1 MAEDSWRRDDVSDE
15 LADAAKLFDEFDDP
29 NQNHDSND
37 ILYVEGLED
46 DEPVE
51 DEDIPVEMETVTSQ
65 TVLTTQLEKNE
76 GKKEKTIAEL
86 FSIPST
92 ETNEQEMTI
101 GEFFLPLIR
110 QSPPSKIHS
119 ENDTIGSLFEKYTN
133 RDGK

>member
-1 MAEDSWRRDDVSDE
+1 MAEDSWRRDDASDE
-15 LADAAKLFDEFDDP
+15 LADAAKLFDEFDNH
-29 NQNHDSND
+29 NQNEDSID

-65 TVLTTQLEKNE
+65 TVLTPQIEKNKD
-76 GKKEKTIAEL
+76 KKEKTIAEM
-86 FSIPST
+86 FSIPAT

-110 QSPPSKIHS
+110 LSPPSKIHS